1 MNRDP
6 YTPSFSENTLK
17 KFSNIRTWCVPVL
30 AALLPACGGGSG
42 AGAAPDTKPPTVN
55 FTNPVNATSG
65 VALNRKVTA
74 TFSEAMDPATIAAA
88 FTLENTTTPAAVA
101 GAVTYDVANRV
112 ATFAPTGN
120 LTASNSFRASIATA
134 VKDLAG
140 NALAANKVWAFSTG
154 TATDATAP
162 TVLSTT
168 PANAAIGVAL
178 NRSVNATFD
187 ESMDAAT
194 LTQITFTLS
203 RGGTPVSGTVANV
216 GATAT
221 FTPSGNLVPNAL
233 HTATVTTGAKD
244 LSGNALAVNKVW
256 TFTTGTAAALGPAP
270 VVLGTSINF
279 VILAKTG
286 ISTVPTSAVT
296 GNIGV
301 SPIDST
307 AITGFDPV
315 TLDGSG
321 VFSTASQVLAPSKI
335 YAADYAPPT
344 PVNLTTAVSDMELA
358 YADAVSRAPDVTELG
373 AGDIGGFTL
382 APGVYKWGT
391 GLTIPTDL
399 TLSGGADDVWIFQI
413 SGDVTMAGAKSVNLI
428 GGAVSKNVFWQVA
441 GGAGVTIGD
450 ASHFEGIILAQ
461 TVIRMGTSSSVS
473 GRLLSQ
479 TAVNI
484 LKSTVT
490 QPAP

>member
-1 MNRDP
+1 MK
-6 YTPSFSENTLK
+6 TTL
-17 KFSNIRTWCVPVL
+17 IARAHRVL
-30 AALLPACGGGSG
+30 SQPRVWLALILSAVLPACGGGSSD
-42 AGAAPDTKPPTVN
+42 GAAPDVKPPLVN
-55 FTNPVNATSG
+55 FTNPVNATAG
-65 VALNRKVTA
+65 VARNRKVTA
-74 TFSEAMDPATIAAA
+74 TFSEAMQPSTITAA
-88 FTLENTTTPAAVA
+88 FALQNLTLAAPVT
-101 GAVTYDVANRV
+101 GVVTYDVANHI
-112 ATFAPTGN
+112 ATFAPDAN
-120 LTASNSFRASIATA
+120 LAASSNFQGTITTA
-134 VKDLAG
+134 VKDVAG
-140 NALAANKVWAFSTG
+140 NALVANKVWTFSTG
-154 TATDATAP
+154 TTTDATAP

-168 PANAAIGVAL
+168 PADAAVVVAL

-187 ESMDAAT
+187 ESMDAST
-194 LTQITFTLS
+194 LTQTTFTLS
-203 RGGTPVSGTVANV
+203 RGGTPVAGTVANV

-221 FTPSGNLVPNAL
+221 FTPSSNLVPSSL
-233 HTATVTTGAKD
+233 HTATVTTGVKD
-244 LSGNALAVNKVW
+244 LSGNALAANKVW
-256 TFTTGTAAALGPAP
+256 NFTTGTAAAVGPAP
-270 VVLGTSINF
+270 VILGTSINF

-315 TLDGSG
+315 ALDGSG
-321 VFSTASQVLAPSKI
+321 VFATASQVIGNI
-335 YAADYAPPT
+335 YAANYAPPT

-399 TLSGGADDVWIFQI
+399 ALSGGADDVWIFQI
-413 SGDVTMAGAKSVNLI
+413 SGDLTMAGAKSVSLI
-428 GGAVSKNVFWQVA
+428 GGAVAKNVFWQVA
-441 GGAGVTIGD
+441 GGAGVTLGD
-450 ASHFEGIILAQ
+450 ATHFEGIILAQ
-461 TVIRMGTSSSVS
+461 TVIKLGTAASVN

-490 QPAP
+490 QPDP